1 MRAMSHFW
9 RVTQEDNVIAQAL
22 LEKAVAIDPNYGRA
36 LGLLATS
43 HCFCAH
49 MGWEDIATVA
59 PIAER
64 AALAA
69 IAADSEDPWAHSAL
83 GSVHMGMR
91 RFDDSLAA
99 FETALRLNPS
109 FSIALAYYGLTLCYC
124 GRWEEGAL
132 AAGHA
137 IRLSPNDPFS
147 AVYYGV
153 AGYAQFVGRNY
164 EEAMRL
170 ARQGIRQRADF
181 VGAHRVLT
189 AAAGMA
195 GHLDV
200 TEAALHELR
209 RIQPNISLAWI
220 AREIPTRQDS
230 EREHYVEGFRR
241 AGLK

>member
-1 MRAMSHFW
+1 MWWRVACEGVAIACASPRSSTTLPPEHLWAERYDRELADVFAVQDEITEAIVAAIEPRLYAAENFRTSRKPPDSMDAWELLMRALSHFW
-9 RVTQEDNVIAQAL
+9 RVTREDNVVAQAL

-43 HCFCAH
+43 HSFCAH

-83 GSVHMGMR
+83 GSVYMGMR

-109 FSIALAYYGLTLCYC
+109 FSIALAYYGLTLSYC

-137 IRLSPNDPFS
+137 LRLSPSDPFS

-153 AGYAQFVGRNY
+153 A
-164 EEAMRL
+164 AMR
-170 ARQGIRQRADF
+170 
-181 VGAHRVLT
+181 
-189 AAAGMA
+189 
-195 GHLDV
+195 
-200 TEAALHELR
+200 
-209 RIQPNISLAWI
+209 S
-220 AREIPTRQDS
+220 S
-230 EREHYVEGFRR
+230 
-241 AGLK
+241 